1 MPGNILSPSCII
13 IRVIPQP
20 HCKVSSVFLPILQVS
35 WLRGCNFGVRTSLA
49 WPRSLWWASLFP
61 PQPVCSLCHGF
72 LSAPPWPAFSFLTSA
87 RFSLPVDSK
96 FLSPVTPWALASP
109 GYNFKRSWVP
119 SGKGLGLSPPHP
131 PISSHKYPLC
141 AAPRG
146 PRESGCW
153 PVIRN
158 FSPFPSWE
166 EEGRVWA
173 SHFACHELFRRWEV
187 VLRGLLCWL
196 DISGPAQSKLTHH
209 LCPFLW
215 FRPRD

>member
-1 MPGNILSPSCII
+1 MGKSLPSPAC
-13 IRVIPQP
+13 
-20 HCKVSSVFLPILQVS
+20 VFPLPRLPE
-35 WLRGCNFGVRTSLA
+35 RPSLTCLL
-49 WPRSLWWASLFP
+49 PSEP
-61 PQPVCSLCHGF
+61 
-72 LSAPPWPAFSFLTSA
+72 SA

-131 PISSHKYPLC
+131 LVSSHKYPLC

-158 FSPFPSWE
+158 FSPFPSRE

-187 VLRGLLCWL
+187 VLKGLLCWP
-196 DISGPAQSKLTHH
+196 DISDPARSSNPPALPLSLVQTQRLNNLHARLIHQIPLGRCVLQLSRAT
-209 LCPFLW
+209 
-215 FRPRD
+215 RTYPRTQC